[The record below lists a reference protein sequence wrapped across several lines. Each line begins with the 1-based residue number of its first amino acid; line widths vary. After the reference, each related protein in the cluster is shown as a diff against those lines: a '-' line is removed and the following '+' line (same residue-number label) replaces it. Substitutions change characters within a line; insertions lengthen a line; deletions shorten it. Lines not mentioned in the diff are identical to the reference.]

1 MPSPFSHLEESL
13 SASRIGTYLRC
24 PLRYYFRYVEHRP
37 EERVGAALL
46 LGIAVDQVMKQ
57 AVQAA
62 KEGRDSVTPEEYFI
76 EAFEKAVEGAKAS
89 IKWPA
94 RYDHPGTL
102 DLGQRLV
109 EALTDVLLTEERL
122 ERIVAWDVPFTVP
135 LLDERGQPMTSKPLI
150 GIWDFC
156 EQHEGGLVPLELKTA
171 SNRTQY
177 LPDHLQRD
185 VQASIYAM
193 AATTMGSTKEPRV
206 KYISAIKLKTPDVIE
221 SENRC
226 TPDQLRWIRG
236 VITGVDRAIRTGEF
250 VARPSTMECGM
261 CPYNSACAGSGG
273 CARIGSK
280 RIFSAA

>member
-46 LGIAVDQVMKQ
+46 LGIAVDQAMKL
-57 AVQAA
+57 AVRAA
-62 KEGRDSVTPEEYFI
+62 KDGRATATPEEYFI
-76 EAFEKAVEGAKAS
+76 EAFDAAVKGARAP

-94 RYDHPGTL
+94 RYDQPGTL

-109 EALTDVLLTEERL
+109 EALTGVLLTEERL
-122 ERIVAWDVPFTVP
+122 QRIVAWDVPFTVP
-135 LLDERGQPMTSKPLI
+135 LLDEQGQPEIPTPLV
-150 GIWDFC
+150 GIFDFV
-156 EQHEGGLVPLELKTA
+156 EEHEGGLVPLELKTA

-206 KYISAIKLKTPDVIE
+206 RYVSAVKLKKPEVIE
-221 SENRC
+221 SENLC
-226 TPDQLRWIRG
+226 SPDQLRWIRG
-236 VITGVDRAIRTGEF
+236 LITGVDRAIRTGEF
-250 VARPSTMECGM
+250 VARPSTIECGM
-261 CPYNSACAGSGG
+261 CGYQSTCAGSGG

>member
-1 MPSPFSHLEESL
+1 MNPFAHLQESL
-13 SASRIGTYLRC
+13 SASRVKTFLAC
-24 PLRYYFRYVEHRP
+24 PLRYYLRYVEHRP
-37 EERVGAALL
+37 EERVGSALL
-46 LGIAVDQVMKQ
+46 LGIAVDQAMKQ
-57 AVQAA
+57 AVHAA

-76 EAFEKAVEGAKAS
+76 EAFEKVAEGAKAP

-94 RYDHPGTL
+94 RYDHKGTL

-122 ERIVAWDVPFTVP
+122 QRIVAWDVPFTVP
-135 LLDERGQPMTSKPLI
+135 LLDEQGQPEIPTPI
-150 GIWDFC
+150 VGIFDFV
-156 EQHEGGLVPLELKTA
+156 EEHEGGLVPLELKTA

-177 LPDHLQRD
+177 LPDHLRRD

-206 KYISAIKLKTPDVIE
+206 RYVSAVKLKKPEVIE

-236 VITGVDRAIRTGEF
+236 VIAGVDRAIRTGEF
-250 VARPSTMECGM
+250 VARPSTIECGG
-261 CPYNSACAGSGG
+261 CPYESACAGSGG
-273 CARIGSK
+273 CARVGSK
-280 RIFSAA
+280 SIFTAA